1 MTRIGVAA
9 LAAVLA
15 ACVGPA
21 TRGEMR
27 YYTCDDG
34 SGFNAELLGR
44 TIKLHTATGVIEL
57 PRSRSDEPG
66 ALYSNGLRSV
76 VINED
81 GSARHAIGR
90 RAWVEC
96 TST

>member
-1 MTRIGVAA
+1 MRCLALAA
-9 LAAVLA
+9 LAFVLA
-15 ACVGPA
+15 ACTGPA
-21 TRGEMR
+21 ARGEMR
-27 YYTCDDG
+27 YYTCEDG

-66 ALYSNGLRSV
+66 TLYSNGLRSV
-76 VINED
+76 IINED

-90 RAWVEC
+90 RAWVAC
-96 TST
+96 TSG

>member
-1 MTRIGVAA
+1 MTRIALVALVLSIA
-9 LAAVLA
+9 GCVNPAA
-15 ACVGPA
+15 
-21 TRGEMR
+21 RGEMR

-57 PRSRSDEPG
+57 PRTRSDEPG
-66 ALYSNGLRSV
+66 TLYSNGLRSV
-76 VINED
+76 IINED

-90 RAWVEC
+90 RAWAEC
-96 TST
+96 SSG

>member
-1 MTRIGVAA
+1 MTRVASVVLVLA
-9 LAAVLA
+9 LAACA
-15 ACVGPA
+15 GPEV
-21 TRGEMR
+21 RGEIR

-57 PRSRSDEPG
+57 PRARSDGPG
-66 ALYSNGLRSV
+66 TLYSNGLRSV

-90 RAWVEC
+90 RAWAEC
-96 TST
+96 TAG